1 MDRELARI
9 QSTFVEF
16 LPNLLAALA
25 VLVVGWLI
33 ALAAAALVRKVLRRT
48 HVDDR
53 VATWVSP
60 DPKERPPI
68 ERIVARAVFWVL
80 MVLVVVVCLQVL
92 GLSTAS
98 RPLYGFLTE
107 IFAFLPRLVAATA
120 LLLVAWL
127 VAKGLK
133 FVVITALDRTELD
146 EKLQREVEYEAPPA
160 ETGRTTLTAETAA
173 EAGTPA
179 VEPVT
184 EPAPS
189 GKAVPAEGPALA
201 STIGDTVY
209 WLVFLLFLPAVLGT
223 LGLEGLLGPVNSL
236 VQELLD
242 FLPNLLGALLLL
254 GVGWLAARI
263 VQRIVAN
270 LLAAAGADRLGQRV
284 GISRVLG
291 SRSLSGVLGVV
302 VYVLVLVPVLI
313 AALEVLGIAAI
324 TRPASRMLDRFL
336 VALPQVFAAA
346 LVLLLAWVLGRV
358 VASLAESLLSATGFD
373 DFFERLGFVGRRE
386 RPTEAR
392 EARPALDP
400 DAEEPPPARRSPSQL
415 VGYGVLVAVMLFA
428 TIEAFRLL
436 DLDTL
441 AVLLTELALFLAD
454 VLLGLLILAAGLY
467 LANLAARAVRSS
479 AVQGAD
485 LLAKLARGAVVVL
498 AGAMA
503 LRQMGVAED
512 IINLA
517 FGLLLGAVA
526 IALALAFGIGGR
538 DVAGRYLER
547 WTGKVERRIR
557 RPDEG
562 QGTTGPAPE
571 PPR

>member
-9 QSTFVEF
+9 ESTFVEF

-33 ALAAAALVRKVLRRT
+33 ALAIAALVKKLLQKT
-48 HVDDR
+48 EVDDR
-53 VATWVSP
+53 IAAWVSP

-68 ERIVARAVFWVL
+68 ERIIARVVFWVL
-80 MVLVVVVCLQVL
+80 MVLVVVICLQVL
-92 GLSTAS
+92 GLTAAS
-98 RPLYGFLTE
+98 RPLNSFLGE
-107 IFAFLPRLVAATA
+107 VFAYIPRLAAAAA
-120 LLLVAWL
+120 LLFVAWL
-127 VAKGLK
+127 VAKGLR
-133 FVVITALDRTELD
+133 FVVVTALERTRLD
-146 EKLQREVEYEAPPA
+146 EKLQREVDYRPPSEAEA
-160 ETGRTTLTAETAA
+160 RAA
-173 EAGTPA
+173 EAADTPPGETDGA
-179 VEPVT
+179 PPGEPT
-184 EPAPS
+184 ART
-189 GKAVPAEGPALA
+189 GPTLA

-209 WLVFLLFLPAVLGT
+209 WLVFLFFLPAVLST

-236 VQELLD
+236 VQEILD
-242 FLPNLLGALLLL
+242 FLPNLLGALLVL
-254 GVGWLAARI
+254 GIGWLIARI
-263 VQRIVAN
+263 VQRIVTN
-270 LLAAAGADRLGQRV
+270 LLAAAGADRLGDRI
-284 GISRVLG
+284 GAAKVLG
-291 SRSLSGVLGVV
+291 SKSLSGVLGLV
-302 VYVLVLVPVLI
+302 VYVLILVPVLI
-313 AALEVLGIAAI
+313 SALNVLGIEAV
-324 TRPASRMLDRFL
+324 TRPASRMLDRLL
-336 VALPQVFAAA
+336 VALPQIFAAG
-346 LVLLLAWVLGRV
+346 LVLVLAWVLAKL
-358 VASLAESLLSATGFD
+358 VASLVESLLSSTGFD
-373 DFFERLGFVGRRE
+373 GFFENLGFVGRRQGDGAMVE
-386 RPTEAR
+386 SN
-392 EARPALDP
+392 DP
-400 DAEEPPPARRSPSQL
+400 DEPPTPRRTPSQL

-485 LLAKLARGAVVVL
+485 VLAKLAHAAVVVL

-526 IALALAFGIGGR
+526 IAIALAFGIGGR
-538 DVAGRYLER
+538 DVAGRYLEK

-557 RPDEG
+557 EP
-562 QGTTGPAPE
+562 GTSSPGTPG
-571 PPR
+571 

>member
-33 ALAAAALVRKVLRRT
+33 ALAVAALVRKILHRT

-107 IFAFLPRLVAATA
+107 IFAFLPRLAAAAA

-146 EKLQREVEYEAPPA
+146 EKLQRQVEYETPPA
-160 ETGRTTLTAETAA
+160 ETTATADPA
-173 EAGTPA
+173 TGA
-179 VEPVT
+179 VEPAT
-184 EPAPS
+184 EPAAP

-201 STIGDTVY
+201 TTIGDTVY
-209 WLVFLLFLPAVLGT
+209 WLVFLLFLPAILGT

-242 FLPNLLGALLLL
+242 FLPNLLGALLVL
-254 GVGWLAARI
+254 GIGWLAARI

-284 GISRVLG
+284 GASKILG

-313 AALEVLGIAAI
+313 AALEVLGIDAV

-346 LVLLLAWVLGRV
+346 LVLLLAWVLGRL

-386 RPTEAR
+386 RSPEAQS
-392 EARPALDP
+392 ARVALDP
-400 DAEEPPPARRSPSQL
+400 DAEEPPPARRTPSQL

-526 IALALAFGIGGR
+526 VALALAFGIGGR
-538 DVAGRYLER
+538 DVAGRYLEK

-557 RPDEG
+557 RPGEG
-562 QGTTGPAPE
+562 SGTTAP
-571 PPR
+571 PPEASR

>member
-9 QSTFVEF
+9 QATFVDF

-25 VLVVGWLI
+25 VLVVGWLL
-33 ALAAAALVRKVLRRT
+33 ALAAAALVKKLLSKT
-48 HVDDR
+48 QVDNR
-53 VATWVSP
+53 VAGWVSP
-60 DPKERPPI
+60 DSVDRPPI
-68 ERIVARAVFWVL
+68 ERILSRLVFWVL
-80 MVLVVVVCLQVL
+80 MVLVIVICLQVL
-92 GLSTAS
+92 GLTAAS
-98 RPLYGFLTE
+98 RPLHGFLDQ
-107 IFAFLPRLVAATA
+107 IFAFIPRLAAAVA
-120 LLLVAWL
+120 LLFLAWL
-127 VAKGLK
+127 VARGLR
-133 FVVITALDRTELD
+133 FVVVAALDRTQLD
-146 EKLQREVEYEAPPA
+146 ERLQREVGPRPPA
-160 ETGRTTLTAETAA
+160 ETA
-173 EAGTPA
+173 A
-179 VEPVT
+179 VEPA
-184 EPAPS
+184 EGAAAPV
-189 GKAVPAEGPALA
+189 AADEGPALA
-201 STIGDTVY
+201 KTIGDTVY
-209 WLVFLLFLPAVLGT
+209 WLVFLLFLPAILGT

-236 VQELLD
+236 VQEVLE
-242 FLPNLLGALLLL
+242 FVPNLLGALLVLA
-254 GVGWLAARI
+254 VGWLIARI
-263 VQRIVAN
+263 VQRIVTN
-270 LLAAAGADRLGQRV
+270 LLVAAGADRLGQRV

-291 SRSLSGVLGVV
+291 TRSLSGVLGLV
-302 VYVLVLVPVLI
+302 VYILVLVPVLI
-313 AALEVLGIAAI
+313 SALQVLGIEAV
-324 TRPASRMLDRFL
+324 TRPAGRMLDRFL

-346 LVLLLAWVLGRV
+346 LVLLLAWILGKL
-358 VASLAESLLSATGFD
+358 VASLAETLLSAAGFD
-373 DFFERLGFVGRRE
+373 GFFERLGFVGRRE
-386 RPTEAR
+386 AGETGTGATGATGAAGDPTAGSMVGDE
-392 EARPALDP
+392 
-400 DAEEPPPARRSPSQL
+400 DAEPSRRTPSQL

-485 LLAKLARGAVVVL
+485 LLAKLAYGAVVVL

-538 DVAGRYLER
+538 DVAGRYLEK
-547 WTGKVERRIR
+547 WTGKIENKVR
-557 RPDEG
+557 RPPEG
-562 QGTTGPAPE
+562 AAAEPGAPRPSTP

>member
-1 MDRELARI
+1 MDRELARLE
-9 QSTFVEF
+9 STFVEF

-33 ALAAAALVRKVLRRT
+33 ALAAAALVRKVLHRT

-60 DPKERPPI
+60 DPRERPPI

-98 RPLYGFLTE
+98 RPLYGFLAE
-107 IFAFLPRLVAATA
+107 IFAFLPRLAAAAA
-120 LLLVAWL
+120 LLFVAWL

-146 EKLQREVEYEAPPA
+146 EKLQREVDYEAPPA
-160 ETGRTTLTAETAA
+160 TAA
-173 EAGTPA
+173 EAGAPT
-179 VEPVT
+179 VEPVASRT
-184 EPAPS
+184 AERAP
-189 GKAVPAEGPALA
+189 GDGPALA
-201 STIGDTVY
+201 TTIGDTVY
-209 WLVFLLFLPAVLGT
+209 WLVFLLFLPAILGT

-236 VQELLD
+236 VQEVLD
-242 FLPNLLGALLLL
+242 FLPNLLGALLVL

-284 GISRVLG
+284 GISKVLG

-324 TRPASRMLDRFL
+324 TRPASSMLDRFL

-346 LVLLLAWVLGRV
+346 LVLLLAWVLGRL

-373 DFFERLGFVGRRE
+373 DFFERLGFVGRRDRAE
-386 RPTEAR
+386 TAR
-392 EARPALDP
+392 ATVP
-400 DAEEPPPARRSPSQL
+400 DADLEPGAEEPPPARRTPSQL

-485 LLAKLARGAVVVL
+485 LLAKLAYGAIVVL

-538 DVAGRYLER
+538 DVAGRYLEK

-557 RPDEG
+557 RHEEG
-562 QGTTGPAPE
+562 SGTTGPATGG
-571 PPR
+571 PR